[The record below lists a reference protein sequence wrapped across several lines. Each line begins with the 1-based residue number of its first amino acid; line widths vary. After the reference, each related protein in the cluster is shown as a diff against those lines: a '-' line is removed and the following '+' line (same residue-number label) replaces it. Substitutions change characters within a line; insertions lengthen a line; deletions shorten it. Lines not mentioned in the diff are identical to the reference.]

1 MSKEATHRRIFGRS
15 RTEVSC
21 SQKPRQKSRF
31 GDLFAARDLVF
42 SECMLEGCGAQPEQT
57 NLEAYSAKGA
67 VRKNRSL
74 ACLRS
79 H

>member
-31 GDLFAARDLVF
+31 SDLFAARDLVF
-42 SECMLEGCGAQPEQT
+42 SECMLEGCGAQPKQT
-57 NLEAYSAKGA
+57 NLEAYWMWQADHSAKGA
-67 VRKNRSL
+67 VRKK
-74 ACLRS
+74 
-79 H
+79 